1 MRRVPPRFICVLV
14 ALPVVMGLPAE
25 LPAEEDDPALYAV
38 GALGASSLYTSYF
51 LLGTLADGYATAAYT
66 SSFTDEIAR
75 DVIGLSESS
84 IEALGR
90 IVADESIAAGDREL
104 LQGMIH
110 AHELLIAQAWGLIA
124 YVEDED
130 DTDDWFRYRRAAWEA
145 IRDLLDLE

>member
-1 MRRVPPRFICVLV
+1 MRRVPPRLICVLV
-14 ALPVVMGLPAE
+14 ALLVAFGLRAN
-25 LPAEEDDPALYAV
+25 EDDPALYAV

-66 SSFTDEIAR
+66 ASFADELAR

-90 IVADESIAAGDREL
+90 IVADESIGAGDRDL
-104 LQGMIH
+104 LRGMIH

-124 YVEDED
+124 YVEDEEE
-130 DTDDWFRYRRAAWEA
+130 TDDWFRYRRAAWEA
-145 IRDLLDLE
+145 IRTLLDLE